1 VRVLNGSL
9 LLSNLTTSLL
19 GLRVCD
25 LVDGQTN
32 AALGNDIGGA
42 IANLDTHDSMRSID
56 AHHWEEVHDGV
67 CAPADHCHHLCG
79 LDLGLNDWVSLTV
92 CGFRQANEELIHDVQ
107 EEEHGNEP
115 AHPTWGEVANS
126 P

>member
-1 VRVLNGSL
+1 MRVLNGSL

-56 AHHWEEVHDGV
+56 AHHGEEVHDWV
-67 CAPADHCHHLCG
+67 CTPGDHSHHLCS
-79 LDLGLNDWVSLTV
+79 LNLASNLWVCLTV
-92 CGFRQANEELIHDVQ
+92 CGFRQ
-107 EEEHGNEP
+107 
-115 AHPTWGEVANS
+115 
-126 P
+126 